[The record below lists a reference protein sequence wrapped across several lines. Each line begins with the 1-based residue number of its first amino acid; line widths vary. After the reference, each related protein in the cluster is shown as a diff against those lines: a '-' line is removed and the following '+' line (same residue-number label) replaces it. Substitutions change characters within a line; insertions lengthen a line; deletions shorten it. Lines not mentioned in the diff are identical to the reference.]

1 MDIGTVEERAGPR
14 EFSPKN
20 DLPGEYRRAA
30 TRMIQFHANS
40 EIMGGYLERPFI
52 RQSPSL
58 DRKLA
63 FSAKVQDEIGHGQLL
78 YRAAEL
84 LGVKT
89 REDILRELA
98 TGSRRERGGHRG
110 SGRATGVESALDG
123 GVRHRRR
130 VRGAAGVRGER
141 LMGWRDPSTETTDDG
156 EPAVCPYCESENTVR
171 EHPKGPSSCRSIHL
185 RRDCLEP
192 FERCDRVWPTV
203 TQIAV

>member
-1 MDIGTVEERAGPR
+1 MRIGHVVGDMDIGTVEERAGTR
-14 EFSPKN
+14 EFSPKD

-52 RQSPSL
+52 RQSPGL

-98 TGSRRERGGHRG
+98 TGSRRERGGHR
-110 SGRATGVESALDG
+110 RADVRLVWSPPWTVEF
-123 GVRHRRR
+123 V
-130 VRGAAGVRGER
+130 
-141 LMGWRDPSTETTDDG
+141 TDDG
-156 EPAVCPYCESENTVR
+156 R
-171 EHPKGPSSCRSIHL
+171 EAL
-185 RRDCLEP
+185 RE
-192 FERCDRVWPTV
+192 FGVSV
-203 TQIAV
+203 